1 MTRRRSDDSLPSAA
15 SSARRVDFSSRRC
28 SLPPLPASRHSPP
41 SLRALSAEVTD
52 VRSRGLLVGLDSSL
66 YSFDIVRRGAILV
79 VDGGALSAIACARGS
94 RVVRGESL
102 KCALVLR
109 PDASSGILRGLRNTR
124 NILLSRSIEREKR
137 SNIIETP
144 ATSTVSLDTS
154 GLNSISPHLS
164 RFSLH

>member
-1 MTRRRSDDSLPSAA
+1 MTPSRRLHRARDAWTLVRGGAPSLPLSLH
-15 SSARRVDFSSRRC
+15 
-28 SLPPLPASRHSPP
+28 SLPPSRHSPP

-52 VRSRGLLVGLDSSL
+52 VRSRGLLVGLDFSL
-66 YSFDIVRRGAILV
+66 YSLDIVRRGAILV

-124 NILLSRSIEREKR
+124 NILLSR
-137 SNIIETP
+137 
-144 ATSTVSLDTS
+144 
-154 GLNSISPHLS
+154 
-164 RFSLH
+164 